1 MAHNNS
7 FDFPAFCFHLPD
19 PFFQQAHLRY
29 ISNLITSALNAFFAP
44 FAVIANVLV
53 CFAIIV
59 NLSLRSPSCLLIAC
73 LAFSD
78 ILVSGI
84 VQPSYIAYR
93 LGEIHQGY
101 VRCMTRILYAKGFYI
116 CYGVSVTTLSAISLE
131 RSLALRLHFR
141 YKGLVTAKRVLMVII
156 FIWLLNIA
164 LASLQLVHN
173 AIARG
178 LHLFSWL
185 AFLIIDRRQIM
196 RQQLPLSSSN
206 HHNFKK
212 QVKLAVDIAYVVR
225 IYFLFNLPVLVVTA
239 LHQLVMGHIDTYDYY
254 SWSGT
259 VAFLN
264 SFINPLICLWRRGEI
279 RDAVRKLLGDRLCKK
294 GDPDSPKCTLYLI

>member
-29 ISNLITSALNAFFAP
+29 ISNLITSVLNAFFAP

-53 CFAIIV
+53 
-59 NLSLRSPSCLLIAC
+59 SLRSPSCLLIAC

-93 LGEIHQGY
+93 LGEIHQGN

-116 CYGVSVTTLSAISLE
+116 CYGVSVTTLSAISFE
-131 RSLALRLHFR
+131 RYLALRLHLR
-141 YKGLVTAKRVLMVII
+141 YKGLTTAKRVLMVII
-156 FIWLLNIA
+156 FIWVLNIA
-164 LASLQLVHN
+164 LASLQWVHN

-185 AFLIIDRRQIM
+185 AFLIIAVPNFATENPRHRS
-196 RQQLPLSSSN
+196 PPSASN
-206 HHNFKK
+206 YETTAAS
-212 QVKLAVDIAYVVR
+212 V
-225 IYFLFNLPVLVVTA
+225 FL
-239 LHQLVMGHIDTYDYY
+239 
-254 SWSGT
+254 
-259 VAFLN
+259 
-264 SFINPLICLWRRGEI
+264 
-279 RDAVRKLLGDRLCKK
+279 
-294 GDPDSPKCTLYLI
+294 

>member
-19 PFFQQAHLRY
+19 PFFQEAHLRY
-29 ISNLITSALNAFFAP
+29 ISNLITSVLNAFFAP
-44 FAVIANVLV
+44 FAVFANVLV

-59 NLSLRSPSCLLIAC
+59 NPSIRPPSCLLITC
-73 LAFSD
+73 IAFSD

-116 CYGVSVTTLSAISLE
+116 CYGVSVTTLSAISFK
-131 RSLALRLHFR
+131 RYLALRLHLR

-156 FIWLLNIA
+156 FIWVLNIA
-164 LASLQLVHN
+164 LASLQWVHN

-185 AFLIIDRRQIM
+185 AFLIIAVISQLKIHVIVRLHRRQIT

-206 HHNFKK
+206 HHNFKT
-212 QVKLAVDIAYVVR
+212 QVKLAVEIAYVVG

-239 LHQLVMGHIDTYDYY
+239 LYQLVMGHINTYD
-254 SWSGT
+254 
-259 VAFLN
+259 
-264 SFINPLICLWRRGEI
+264 
-279 RDAVRKLLGDRLCKK
+279 
-294 GDPDSPKCTLYLI
+294 